1 MTEESLKTLLTEW
14 QKRLRLQDW
23 GIFVKTARLAEMQ
36 CGGQGECEW
45 VLKRKEATIVLV
57 DPIDYPLE
65 LVDQDMEETLV
76 HELLHLHFVILQPKD
91 GTAEDTALEQAI
103 VCISEALVKL
113 KREGVSRESGEIPE
127 KASCN

>member
-1 MTEESLKTLLTEW
+1 MAVIFTEKQLRQKCAEW

-23 GIFVKTARLAEMQ
+23 GIFVKTARQAEMQ

-103 VCISEALVKL
+103 VCIAGALV
-113 KREGVSRESGEIPE
+113 SGRRP
-127 KASCN
+127 

>member
-23 GIFVKTARLAEMQ
+23 DIFVKTARQVEMQ

-57 DPIDYPLE
+57 DPIDYPPE

-103 VCISEALVKL
+103 VCIAGALVKL
-113 KREGVSRESGEIPE
+113 KRENQPE
-127 KASCN
+127 NGR